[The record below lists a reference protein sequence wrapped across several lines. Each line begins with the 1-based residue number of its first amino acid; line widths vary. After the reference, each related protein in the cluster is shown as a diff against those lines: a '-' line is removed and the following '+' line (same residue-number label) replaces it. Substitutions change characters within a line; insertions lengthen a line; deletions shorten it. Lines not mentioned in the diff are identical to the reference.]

1 MRKALIAVTL
11 ALGTSGPVLG
21 QTIPARLNAVVHRHG
36 GRLRGLPWRK
46 SGGRRGNCQPAGA
59 YYASNITPDTR
70 TGIGGWSEE
79 QLRDA
84 LRKGRAPGK
93 GWLYPAMPYTS
104 YTGINDADVSAL
116 YAYLQSVPAVNHE
129 VRATDLGFLFIRPA
143 MIAWNVLYL
152 KEGHAAGEKPAHGES
167 AERGRYLVEALGHCS
182 ACHTP
187 RGVLMAELPEQHLGG
202 AFVGGWQALTSL
214 TTNPGWVAGAI
225 RAHTVFAKRP

>member
-1 MRKALIAVTL
+1 MA
-11 ALGTSGPVLG
+11 
-21 QTIPARLNAVVHRHG
+21 ARAI
-36 GRLRGLPWRK
+36 
-46 SGGRRGNCQPAGA
+46 GRRGDVFAA
-59 YYASNITPDTR
+59 FNITPDTL

-129 VRATDLGFLFIRPA
+129 VRATDLGFPFIRPA
-143 MIAWNVLYL
+143 MIAWNLLYL

-167 AERGRYLVEALGHCS
+167 ANG
-182 ACHTP
+182 
-187 RGVLMAELPEQHLGG
+187 GG
-202 AFVGGWQALTSL
+202 ALSGRRL
-214 TTNPGWVAGAI
+214 
-225 RAHTVFAKRP
+225 RAFLCVCARKA